1 MSNSRFGVFQSKLS
15 GMMEEPNPRNGFT
28 LTAASS
34 LTDVSPA
41 YSTSGVTMMTITDI
55 YIVDTL
61 PPEPFDPNILAGLRI
76 HNDKPLLLSK

>member
-1 MSNSRFGVFQSKLS
+1 
-15 GMMEEPNPRNGFT
+15 
-28 LTAASS
+28 
-34 LTDVSPA
+34 
-41 YSTSGVTMMTITDI
+41 MMTITDI